1 MKIPA
6 RLIPLVEDGIIDEVL
21 GQVKSGKEADVF
33 IVRFGD
39 ELRCAKVYKE
49 ANNRSFRQAVQYQ
62 EGRKVQNSR
71 SARAM
76 SKRTRYGQ
84 KEAEASWINAEVEAL
99 NTLSAAGLRVP
110 RPFGFFDGVL
120 IMELIVGED
129 GEPAPRL
136 NDIALTPEIALLYHE
151 ELIAQIV
158 RMLCAGIIHGDL
170 SEFNVLVDAEGPVII
185 DLPQAVNAAGNNSAA
200 MMFAR
205 DVDNMARYFGRFEPG
220 ILGLKYAKEIWDLY
234 EKGKLTPHVELT
246 GQFKEPTK
254 AADVGGVL
262 NAIGDARKE
271 HEDRILKK
279 AKDREEGP
287 SRFIKDEEPR
297 GRDFPGDA
305 RDPRGAHREGRSGGQ
320 RGGPRGPHSQNHQGN
335 PGTGGG
341 QRAANPQHAGQSG
354 QQRPPDGNVRSTG
367 SQGNRHGNHNPPN
380 GNVRQGGPNGNQR
393 PPEGNVRHRGQ
404 DRNPK
409 PPHQSPPHRSDA
421 PPRANPGND
430 RNPPAPPKHDWG
442 RRPKP
447 GGNPGRR
454 SG

>member
-136 NDIALTPEIALLYHE
+136 NDIALSPEIALLYHE

-254 AADVGGVL
+254 TADVGGVL

-271 HEDRILKK
+271 HEDKILRKT
-279 AKDREEGP
+279 KDREAGP

-297 GRDFPGDA
+297 GREFTGEA
-305 RDPRGAHREGRSGGQ
+305 GGPRPGGQ
-320 RGGPRGPHSQNHQGN
+320 RGRPAGNPRQGGQPHGGPRHPHQGN
-335 PGTGGG
+335 PGAGGR
-341 QRAANPQHAGQSG
+341 QPAANPRPGGQPG
-354 QQRPPDGNVRSTG
+354 QQPAPNGNVRNPG
-367 SQGNRHGNHNPPN
+367 SQGNR
-380 GNVRQGGPNGNQR
+380 
-393 PPEGNVRHRGQ
+393 
-404 DRNPK
+404 
-409 PPHQSPPHRSDA
+409 
-421 PPRANPGND
+421 PGD
-430 RNPPAPPKHDWG
+430 RNPPPAPPALPKGDWG

>member
-136 NDIALTPEIALLYHE
+136 NDVALSPEIALLYHE

-246 GQFKEPTK
+246 GQFKEPTR

-279 AKDREEGP
+279 SRDREDGP

-297 GRDFPGDA
+297 GRDFTQDVRGPRPG
-305 RDPRGAHREGRSGGQ
+305 GRQ
-320 RGGPRGPHSQNHQGN
+320 GGPRGPHSPQGN
-335 PGTGGG
+335 AGNGGKRPSANPRPGG
-341 QRAANPQHAGQSG
+341 QIGRQPPPNGNVRNTGSQGNRHGDRNPPNGNVRQVGPNGNQANQANPGN
-354 QQRPPDGNVRSTG
+354 QRPPDGNVRHRG
-367 SQGNRHGNHNPPN
+367 PDGNPRPPLSAP
-380 GNVRQGGPNGNQR
+380 RQGDAHPRGN
-393 PPEGNVRHRGQ
+393 
-404 DRNPK
+404 
-409 PPHQSPPHRSDA
+409 S
-421 PPRANPGND
+421 GND
-430 RNPPAPPKHDWG
+430 RNPPPAPPKHDWG

-447 GGNPGRR
+447 GNPGRR
-454 SG
+454 PG